1 MSRINWA
8 YVIVFGIVALL
19 VVLIGVSLLGRA
31 YGGWGYGMMG
41 PRMMNWGFA
50 PFGWLWMVFMWL
62 IPLTFLALLVAG
74 IVWLVRDIGGQGGV
88 YPRSSLRQPFD
99 WAQDKAQDT
108 AATAT
113 CPACGQ
119 PIQSNWRNCPFCGE
133 MLI

>member
-19 VVLIGVSLLGRA
+19 VVLIGISLLGRA

-41 PRMMNWGFA
+41 PGMMNWGFA
-50 PFGWLWMVFMWL
+50 PFGWLGMIFMWL
-62 IPLTFLALLVAG
+62 IPLAFLALLVAG
-74 IVWLVRDIGGQGGV
+74 IVWLVRAIGGQGSA
-88 YPRSSLRQPFD
+88 YPQSSLRQ
-99 WAQDKAQDT
+99 AQDT

-119 PIQSNWRNCPFCGE
+119 PIRSNWRNCPFCGE
-133 MLI
+133 TLI

>member
-8 YVIVFGIVALL
+8 YVAVFGIVALL

-41 PRMMNWGFA
+41 PGMMNWGFA
-50 PFGWLWMVFMWL
+50 PFGWLGMIFMWL
-62 IPLTFLALLVAG
+62 IPLAFLALLVAG
-74 IVWLVRDIGGQGGV
+74 IVWLVRAIGGQGGA
-88 YPRSSLRQPFD
+88 YPQSS
-99 WAQDKAQDT
+99 
-108 AATAT
+108 ATGT

-133 MLI
+133 TLI